1 MIVCLGEINKRRKNH
16 EQNYTK
22 SSYRDSIM
30 SIIDIKLSGR
40 LEDMIKEV
48 EKEYNLSAG
57 EIIANSLDHFI
68 KDKKDFLVGHRFEL
82 EQVVKQKQLEFAQA
96 TKALKFQE
104 QCKEDGTFVGYADLN
119 LFPPV
124 AVEKW
129 IELQGDAKLPTTEL
143 H

>member
-1 MIVCLGEINKRRKNH
+1 MKTPYDDLFDF
-16 EQNYTK
+16 Y
-22 SSYRDSIM
+22 
-30 SIIDIKLSGR
+30 
-40 LEDMIKEV
+40 
-48 EKEYNLSAG
+48 
-57 EIIANSLDHFI
+57 
-68 KDKKDFLVGHRFEL
+68 KDKICITF
-82 EQVVKQKQLEFAQA
+82 VKKEDYDYVSIVQA
-96 TKALKFQE
+96 FTDRQEALKFQE